1 MFCGHCSCL
10 AQGVIPD
17 KPDMIRVSVNHLTN
31 GVDIEWEP
39 SDDPDIEFYHIYRM
53 DGTTGEK
60 LFTLT
65 GSTYRYTHESAD
77 LEFLSYTVTAEDSSG
92 NESLLEDNRHRAV
105 ALGVESEA
113 CEPANILTWTPY
125 EGWDTKLAGYIIY
138 GGTSSDDT
146 DSLDWVNRDVLSYV
160 HHNVDYDSVYYYHI
174 KAVNVIDTVS
184 YSPKI
189 SHTVGIPDAPAYL
202 RVDYVSVVDG
212 QTVEL
217 KFSADP
223 ESSIRD
229 FRILK
234 RTDRDSPYS
243 ETALV
248 RDLSP
253 ESYTYTDHSSTT
265 RDSYSYK
272 VEAIYNPGGCSSS
285 LVLAE
290 SNPGSTILLS
300 GHLDGD
306 RIMLEW
312 TPYEEFQ
319 NGNSGYQVQR
329 MSGDGEFIDLG
340 STPPDANSWVDP
352 VSGLDAASQSGK
364 LQYRVRALGM
374 QIPGADP
381 GVSLSNIATVTLASA
396 MVLPNAIIPGD
407 PVNGIFAPVFDFIPR
422 DYSMI
427 IFDRGGRKIFESS
440 DPGTGWDGSNG
451 QGNFAMEGV
460 YVYYVRYTDHTGR
473 FETLSG
479 NLTVIYP
486 GQQ

>member
-1 MFCGHCSCL
+1 
-10 AQGVIPD
+10 
-17 KPDMIRVSVNHLTN
+17 
-31 GVDIEWEP
+31 
-39 SDDPDIEFYHIYRM
+39 
-53 DGTTGEK
+53 
-60 LFTLT
+60 
-65 GSTYRYTHESAD
+65 
-77 LEFLSYTVTAEDSSG
+77 
-92 NESLLEDNRHRAV
+92 
-105 ALGVESEA
+105 
-113 CEPANILTWTPY
+113 
-125 EGWDTKLAGYIIY
+125 
-138 GGTSSDDT
+138 
-146 DSLDWVNRDVLSYV
+146 
-160 HHNVDYDSVYYYHI
+160 
-174 KAVNVIDTVS
+174 
-184 YSPKI
+184 
-189 SHTVGIPDAPAYL
+189 
-202 RVDYVSVVDG
+202 
-212 QTVEL
+212 
-217 KFSADP
+217 
-223 ESSIRD
+223 
-229 FRILK
+229 
-234 RTDRDSPYS
+234 
-243 ETALV
+243 
-248 RDLSP
+248 
-253 ESYTYTDHSSTT
+253 
-265 RDSYSYK
+265 
-272 VEAIYNPGGCSSS
+272 
-285 LVLAE
+285 
-290 SNPGSTILLS
+290 
-300 GHLDGD
+300 
-306 RIMLEW
+306 
-312 TPYEEFQ
+312 
-319 NGNSGYQVQR
+319 